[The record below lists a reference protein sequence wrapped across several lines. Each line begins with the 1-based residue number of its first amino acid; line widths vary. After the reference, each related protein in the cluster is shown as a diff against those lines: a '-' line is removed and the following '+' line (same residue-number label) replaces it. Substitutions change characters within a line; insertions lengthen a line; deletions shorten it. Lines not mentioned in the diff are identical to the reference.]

1 MTESSSNRTNVAAFL
16 AILLVSAVTMVVLF
30 WHFPLT
36 TTVVA
41 LGVFA
46 LLGVSA
52 RLARAIESVD
62 VADMDRGEP
71 LL

>member
-16 AILLVSAVTMVVLF
+16 AILVVSAATMVVLF
-30 WHFPLT
+30 WRFPVT
-36 TTVVA
+36 TALIT

-52 RLARAIESVD
+52 RLARAIEFSD
-62 VADMDRGEP
+62 VTDVEQREP
-71 LL
+71 IH

>member
-1 MTESSSNRTNVAAFL
+1 
-16 AILLVSAVTMVVLF
+16 MVVLF